1 MPVDRR
7 LAAIMFTDIVGYTS
21 IMGKDEDQAFKILKI
36 NREIHSLNF
45 ERYDGTLI
53 KEMGDG
59 ILASFTSTYKAAL
72 CALAIQEDAKFENI
86 FLRIGIHEGEV
97 VFEGGDVLGDGVN
110 VASRLEEIAE
120 KGGINISGAVYK
132 EIKNKAGIN
141 AKFIEE
147 KSFKNIEESI
157 KIYKVYIEESR
168 SKQTSKIHPKKETEN
183 SIAVLPFVNMSEDPS
198 QEFFC
203 DGMSEEIINALSH
216 VGGLKVIARTS
227 AFMFKG
233 KQEDMREIGKK
244 LDVETLLEGSV
255 RKAGNRLRITAQL
268 IKVSDG
274 SHLWSERYDRELT
287 DVFAIQDE
295 MAVAIVGNLKVSLI
309 GKQKK
314 ALLRRHTDNF
324 EANIL
329 YLRGR
334 KSRQQKDLEGFNNAL
349 KFLNEAIEL
358 DPEFSLAYA
367 EIAFT
372 YVLMGWFCLTLVNDK
387 LKEKIIFYAEKALK
401 LDSYASDAYIAL
413 ALAWEL
419 IDNNQIKAEEFAR
432 KATHLNPGSSEAI
445 LEYGFILGRMGQFKS
460 AMEKMESAIILDP
473 LSIMAH
479 NGIGYLSFYQG
490 LFKTAIKRMRYI
502 LDMDPNFFPAKFIIS
517 LSLTELEDFQD
528 ALKELEN
535 CPQTYLTVISHRGY
549 IYAKMNRQEETFR
562 IIEEIKRK
570 FNTDPLCEY
579 FIALIYSGI
588 GDKDNA
594 FNWLVRSQNKYGFVY
609 RDRTIGTDYRIKNL
623 IKDKRYKDLTIY

>member
-1 MPVDRR
+1 
-7 LAAIMFTDIVGYTS
+7 MFTDIVGYTS
-21 IMGKDEDQAFKILKI
+21 LMGKDEDQAFKILKI

-59 ILASFTSTYKAAL
+59 ILASFSSTYKAVL
-72 CALAIQEDAKFENI
+72 CALAIQEDAKYENI
-86 FLRIGIHEGEV
+86 FLRIGIHVGEV

-110 VASRLEEIAE
+110 VASRLEETAE

-147 KSFKNIEESI
+147 KSFKNIEEPI

-168 SKQTSKIHPKKETEN
+168 RKQTSKIHPKRETEN

-314 ALLRRHTDNF
+314 ALLRRHTENF

-401 LDSYASDAYIAL
+401 LDRNGSDAYIAL

-432 KATHLNPGSSEAI
+432 KATHLNPGSSEAM

-479 NGIGYLSFYQG
+479 NGIGYLLYYQG
-490 LFKTAIKRMRYI
+490 HFKSAIKRMRYI

-517 LSLTELEDFQD
+517 LSLTELEDYEE

-549 IYAKMNRQEETFR
+549 IYAKMNRQEEAFR
-562 IIEEIKRK
+562 NIEEIKSK
-570 FNTDPLCEY
+570 FNKDPLCEY

-623 IKDKRYKDLTIY
+623 IKDKRYNDLTIY